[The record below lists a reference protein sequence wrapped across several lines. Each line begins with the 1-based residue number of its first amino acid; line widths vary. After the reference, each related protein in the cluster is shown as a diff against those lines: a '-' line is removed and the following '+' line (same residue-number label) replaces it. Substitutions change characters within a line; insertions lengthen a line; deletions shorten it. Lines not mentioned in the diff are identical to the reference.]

1 MEVLEV
7 DRWVVQSV
15 DPMEVPME
23 VPLEV
28 PLEAQMG
35 HRLGSLEAVQRE
47 GLSVLMVTLKARVD
61 RMVLVDQMV
70 PVMEGRFRFLP

>member
-7 DRWVVQSV
+7 DQWAVQSV
-15 DPMEVPME
+15 DPMEVP
-23 VPLEV
+23 LA
-28 PLEAQMG
+28 AQMG
-35 HRLGSLEAVQRE
+35 HRLGVLEAVQRE